1 MCQQTSGPELV
12 GCYVVSLSLLSLGSL
27 ELTLPKKN
35 GKHNFAGQSWLVAI
49 CCVHPLS
56 GISGIDPKVFFIPSQ
71 TFPNDRKHNFVPQGW
86 MVATSKLCPS
96 SLSGIFEIDSPKQMG
111 STSLPAR
118 VGLLLCCVQIMISK
132 YMEAWT
138 IQVQISKSF
147 GCYDVFFLYLV
158 RLTIPFH
165 R

>member
-1 MCQQTSGPELV
+1 MSTDKWARVSWLLCCVPVPPLSGIFGIDSPTKMGSTILPARV
-12 GCYVVSLSLLSLGSL
+12 GWLLYVVSILSLGSL
-27 ELTLPKKN
+27 GLIPK
-35 GKHNFAGQSWLVAI
+35 F
-49 CCVHPLS
+49 
-56 GISGIDPKVFFIPSQ
+56 FFIPSQ